1 MTEIN
6 NNISPSIEKINRPKL
21 LEISSWLVDD
31 LRSRLDVDRF
41 REREGDSVKLQYLRV
56 FVQAVQTHNAILKDE
71 ELDDIKERIEL
82 LEASQ
87 ERLKK

>member
-1 MTEIN
+1 M
-6 NNISPSIEKINRPKL
+6 PSI
-21 LEISSWLVDD
+21 
-31 LRSRLDVDRF
+31 RSRLDVDRF

-56 FVQAVQTHNAILKDE
+56 FVQAVQAHNAILKDE
-71 ELDDIKERIEL
+71 ELEDIKERIEL